1 MTYTYDLR
9 PGELVTTDRVLHEP
23 EVAEARAKLDAGAK
37 LKDVARDLDAT
48 VLELDDPAPTQQVAV
63 DYDQLVELV
72 GEDKARELAGGLTR
86 G

>member
-9 PGELVTTDRVLHEP
+9 PGELVATDRVLHVD
-23 EVAEARAKLDAGAK
+23 EVDEARAKLDAGAK

-48 VLELDDPAPTQQVAV
+48 VLEVTEPEPTQQVAV
-63 DYDQLVELV
+63 DFDALVELV
-72 GEDKARELAGGLTR
+72 GEDKARELAGVNG